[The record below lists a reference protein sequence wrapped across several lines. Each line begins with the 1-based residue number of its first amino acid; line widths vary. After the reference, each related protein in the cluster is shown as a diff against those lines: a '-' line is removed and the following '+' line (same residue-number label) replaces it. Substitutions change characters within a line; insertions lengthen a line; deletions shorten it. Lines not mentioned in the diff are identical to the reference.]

1 MCLCADPRF
10 RWAHV
15 TKIAQDADERFVQ
28 NKKSRRPWR
37 MPIYETMVRYQ
48 AQNGQASWSTC
59 GVLAEYVR
67 STCGVLP
74 ESARSTRDVFCHTG
88 WRNPRSTVP
97 HPLLNIL

>member
-1 MCLCADPRF
+1 MWLCADPRF

-15 TKIAQDADERFVQ
+15 TKNAQDADERFVQ

-37 MPIYETMVRYQ
+37 MPIYEKMVRYQ
-48 AQNGQASWSTC
+48 TQNGEASWSTC

-74 ESARSTRDVFCHTG
+74 ESARSTRAVFCHTG
-88 WRNPRSTVP
+88 
-97 HPLLNIL
+97 